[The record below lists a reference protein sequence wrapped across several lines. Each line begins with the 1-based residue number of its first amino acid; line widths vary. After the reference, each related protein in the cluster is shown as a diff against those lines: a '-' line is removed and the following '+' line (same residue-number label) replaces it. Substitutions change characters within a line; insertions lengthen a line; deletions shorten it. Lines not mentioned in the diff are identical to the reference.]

1 MRKRCARRP
10 VQALPPRGLRPRL
23 DRGQRTDLALAHLV
37 NLDDMVRGDA
47 TEELLWQVVEQT
59 LVWSRV
65 ADLLQHRTDEMR
77 AQLDMVTSVV
87 QRYGRTGRV
96 GFSGVEY
103 QLAKAGVSVMDELA
117 EATDKATAVE
127 AALWADMRVA
137 GLQLQSNA
145 GQAACT
151 GA

>member
-37 NLDDMVRGDA
+37 NLDEMVRGDA

-77 AQLDMVTSVV
+77 EQLDMVTSVV

-96 GFSGVEY
+96 GFSGMEY
-103 QLAKAGVSVMDELA
+103 QLAKAGVAVMDELA
-117 EATDKATAVE
+117 EATDKATAIQ
-127 AALWADMRVA
+127 AALWAEMRVS